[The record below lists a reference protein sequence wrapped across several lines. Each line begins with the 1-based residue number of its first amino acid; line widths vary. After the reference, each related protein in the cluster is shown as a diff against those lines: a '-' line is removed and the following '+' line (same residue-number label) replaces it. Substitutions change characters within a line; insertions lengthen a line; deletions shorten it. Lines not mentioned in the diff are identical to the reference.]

1 MTAHENNLTH
11 RESGQGERLSPVR
24 TGGCRSPTTV
34 SMVSVDK
41 TLAKRVVSS
50 LTLAK
55 QWRVPVHDNHNRQ
68 SHMAALNDGD
78 RTMCKETPYGFNERR
93 GKVEQQ
99 FREDPRF
106 DYEPELAEEVM
117 KELRDGFEEYSQ
129 TAKYLGEKQDAK
141 SEDTEAGREFDDEA
155 YEKDEWDE
163 YYENNHD
170 DVEERLRE
178 PHEEEFQRR
187 VDEEMV

>member
-55 QWRVPVHDNHNRQ
+55 QWRVPGPAKQNPQ
-68 SHMAALNDGD
+68 APKGAPKDGG
-78 RTMCKETPYGFNERR
+78 RKKCKKKPHGVNEK
-93 GKVEQQ
+93 GGEGEQQ
-99 FREDPRF
+99 VLGGPR
-106 DYEPELAEEVM
+106 V
-117 KELRDGFEEYSQ
+117 G
-129 TAKYLGEKQDAK
+129 
-141 SEDTEAGREFDDEA
+141 
-155 YEKDEWDE
+155 
-163 YYENNHD
+163 H
-170 DVEERLRE
+170 
-178 PHEEEFQRR
+178 
-187 VDEEMV
+187 